1 MYPSTISIYCVLYD
15 TVPQF
20 NFNLMTQFSEG
31 KGYQGNR
38 TIKNWSIKI
47 QEATSN
53 VFSYWEKKDFS
64 DKSYIP
70 TRSIYL
76 QKLTLIM
83 TLQMN
88 RYSSIRCPSCKN
100 YSCWWLQMIKQM
112 TASKCWFEYWIYFFA
127 TNFVCSFSF

>member
-83 TLQMN
+83 TWQMN

-112 TASKCWFEYWIYFFA
+112 TASKCWFEYWIYSFA
-127 TNFVCSFSF
+127 TNFV